1 VIWELA
7 MNAFIHFT
15 ESSELSICLKQ
26 AVCFI
31 CLPTTF
37 IKMFIEHNKV
47 HKTYIVH
54 KSSVFK

>member
-31 CLPTTF
+31 CLPSHVYDF
-37 IKMFIEHNKV
+37 VISFVILV
-47 HKTYIVH
+47 
-54 KSSVFK
+54 